1 MKHQFHDFHSQNQ
14 SRIRRWNLVS
24 KTDCCGQNLHIFSEF
39 DQNKSQASSSSAW
52 CTTRRPTTWWPF
64 SRRTKNCRK
73 GDHWRSCPRGCF
85 PGWYK
90 PASFRRRSTRW
101 GWPGWPWGWPRGDI
115 IRIEWDNPFLVI
127 WYSSRE
133 LEAMFSFLVR
143 WYWNWNG
150 DFYGNVC
157 LLEGRRV
164 FYPLGIKHG
173 NGKSHING
181 RIIYKWGI
189 FHCYVWFLQ
198 GNPGYA
204 LATCSARGTC
214 FKYMPV

>member
-1 MKHQFHDFHSQNQ
+1 MKHQFHDFHSQNR

-90 PASFRRRSTRW
+90 PASFRRRRSTRW
-101 GWPGWPWGWPRGDI
+101 GWPGWPDHP
-115 IRIEWDNPFLVI
+115 
-127 WYSSRE
+127 
-133 LEAMFSFLVR
+133 
-143 WYWNWNG
+143 G
-150 DFYGNVC
+150 DFFWG
-157 LLEGRRV
+157 V

-173 NGKSHING
+173 NGKSHINGHLTG